1 MNANAMVNG
10 VNGRLRPS
18 QGEAG
23 PRYTASVTDKTLIP
37 PSPSE
42 DEYVR
47 QVAAAEPPPLLSE
60 TDPIALFDEWL
71 REALQKEPND
81 ANAMALATT
90 DADGLPD
97 VRMVLLK
104 DVDAQ
109 GFVFYTNLESAKGR
123 ELAAN
128 PKAALLFHWKSLR
141 RQVRVRGPVTAVTPE
156 EADAY
161 FATRARPAQIGAW
174 ASAQSRPLPDRLALE
189 KKIAEVGLRFGL
201 GKVPRPPHWS
211 GFRVAPQSIEFWR
224 DRPFRLHERLVFE
237 KAPEGWTTRRLF
249 P

>member
-1 MNANAMVNG
+1 MT
-10 VNGRLRPS
+10 
-18 QGEAG
+18 E
-23 PRYTASVTDKTLIP
+23 KTLIP

-42 DEYVR
+42 DDYVR
-47 QVAAAEPPPLLSE
+47 QVAAAEPLALLSAD
-60 TDPIALFDEWL
+60 DPFALFDAWL
-71 REALQKEPND
+71 AEALAREPSD
-81 ANAMALATT
+81 ANAMSLATV

-104 DVDAQ
+104 DADAR
-109 GFVFYTNLESAKGR
+109 GFVFYSNVESAKGR

-141 RQVRVRGPVTAVTPE
+141 RQVRIRGAVEPVSEA

-161 FATRARPAQIGAW
+161 WATRARPAQLGGW
-174 ASAQSRPLPDRLALE
+174 ASQQSRPLPDRLALE
-189 KKIAEVGLRFGL
+189 KKIAEFGLKFGL
-201 GKVPRPPHWS
+201 GKVPRPPHWT
-211 GFRVAPQSIEFWR
+211 GFRVVPESLEFWR

-237 KAPEGWTTRRLF
+237 RAPGGRTGGGWTTHRLF